1 MRDLPACN
9 TPKQCNWWGRDLF
22 VDDPDL
28 AKERLL
34 FLNSGAFAFTS
45 RRFFKPIGEQVYEL
59 YLKDRRFDPFGAD
72 QGFFNYVVAK
82 RRLKL
87 DLDVLNSSQAFVI
100 NADLGLKHCRPFIHF
115 CWARRDD
122 KPGQMARLLDLL
134 ADKP

>member
-1 MRDLPACN
+1 MTRPIYCCSTDGFYPTLRDLPACN

-59 YLKDRRFDPFGAD
+59 YLKDRRFDSFGAD
-72 QGFFNYVVAK
+72 QGFFNYVEK
-82 RRLKL
+82 TK
-87 DLDVLNSSQAFVI
+87 SSAQINDREQFRKEAPCDGQAYV
-100 NADLGLKHCRPFIHF
+100 HS
-115 CWARRDD
+115 
-122 KPGQMARLLDLL
+122 
-134 ADKP
+134 